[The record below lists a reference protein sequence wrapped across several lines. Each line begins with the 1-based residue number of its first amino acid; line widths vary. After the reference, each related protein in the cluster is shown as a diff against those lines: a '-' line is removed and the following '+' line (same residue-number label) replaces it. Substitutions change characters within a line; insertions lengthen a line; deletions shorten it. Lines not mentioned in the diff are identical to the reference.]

1 MTDQATPNLPS
12 RDFDSTAAFYERLGF
27 GIVFRDAGWMILQR
41 GDLMLEFFAH
51 PGLDPLAS
59 WFSCCLR
66 LDDLAE
72 FYRQCKSV
80 GIQETSSGYPR
91 IHAPE
96 LQEWGGTMAA
106 LVPGRDAPAPD
117 TERIACRHL
126 MSVSSR
132 FPPEVTAWMERWRL
146 LRDGELLT
154 THSTGSL

>member
-96 LQEWGGTMAA
+96 LQEWGGTM
-106 LVPGRDAPAPD
+106 
-117 TERIACRHL
+117 
-126 MSVSSR
+126 
-132 FPPEVTAWMERWRL
+132 
-146 LRDGELLT
+146 
-154 THSTGSL
+154 

>member
-27 GIVFRDAGWMILQR
+27 GIVFRDAGWMILQH

-72 FYRQCKSV
+72 FYRRHCCK
-80 GIQETSSGYPR
+80 
-91 IHAPE
+91 
-96 LQEWGGTMAA
+96 
-106 LVPGRDAPAPD
+106 
-117 TERIACRHL
+117 
-126 MSVSSR
+126 
-132 FPPEVTAWMERWRL
+132 
-146 LRDGELLT
+146 
-154 THSTGSL
+154 